1 MAKPHRES
9 EVVSYNPVSRLP
21 DIDRLEGFRPGGKS
35 LYKRVLVL
43 VRKDDKTMLAA
54 WTYVAGDH
62 LRKQLCND

>member
-1 MAKPHRES
+1 MAMLRRES
-9 EVVSYNPVSRLP
+9 AVVSCDPASRLP

-43 VRKDDKTMLAA
+43 VRRDDKTMLTA
-54 WTYVAGDH
+54 WAYVAGDH